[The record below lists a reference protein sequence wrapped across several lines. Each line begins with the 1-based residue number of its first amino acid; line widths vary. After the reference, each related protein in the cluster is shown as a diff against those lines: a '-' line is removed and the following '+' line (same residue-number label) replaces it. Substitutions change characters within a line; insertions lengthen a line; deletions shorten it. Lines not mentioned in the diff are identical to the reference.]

1 MSMMRV
7 FSEQSAGQ
15 LSQSVFTEVVNEIA
29 EKCFIKQLN
38 IGDTPLQ
45 ILWNVGDNEGQL
57 QALSAYFSNAKVQQL

>member
-45 ILWNVGDNEGQL
+45 ILWNVGDNEG
-57 QALSAYFSNAKVQQL
+57 